1 MAGFA
6 ANLSRGEDEQRVEQV
21 VRRRRLTAPG
31 GRGDS
36 LSLIQMI
43 LLTHLKAEFEKK
55 KPMFQAP
62 QFYNDVLSSPL
73 SPRGKLM
80 FDHAL

>member
-1 MAGFA
+1 MPPL
-6 ANLSRGEDEQRVEQV
+6 NVDPGEGKR
-21 VRRRRLTAPG
+21 
-31 GRGDS
+31 

-62 QFYNDVLSSPL
+62 QFYNDVLSSPM

-80 FDHAL
+80 FDHALWLGDLLLLRLD